1 MAYIQLPDNAIGMRG
16 LMAFRPHLA
25 PHLGAFTEGILS
37 IDEGLSKAEREII
50 GTLVS
55 KLNECQLC
63 EGVHGAVAACYLN
76 DDEAL
81 ISQIKENYENAP
93 ITDKLKSL
101 LAIAASVQK
110 SGKSVSVSQIE
121 RAKALGATDIEIH
134 DTVIIAAT
142 FCFFNR
148 YLDGLGITP
157 IEDPEVF
164 RERGRMIAKG
174 LGYAPK
180 K

>member
-1 MAYIQLPDNAIGMRG
+1 MSYIKLPQNAVGMRG

-25 PHLGAFTEGILS
+25 PHLGAFTEGILC
-37 IDEGLSKAEREII
+37 IDEGLTKAEREII

-55 KLNECQLC
+55 KLNDCQLC
-63 EGVHGAVAACYLN
+63 EGVHGAVAACYL
-76 DDEAL
+76 DDNEAL
-81 ISQIKENYENAP
+81 IEQIKQDFENAP
-93 ITDKLKSL
+93 ISDKMKAL
-101 LAIAASVQK
+101 LSIAASVQK
-110 SGKSVSVSQIE
+110 GGKHVQQNQIN
-121 RAKALGATDIEIH
+121 KARETGATDIEIH

-148 YLDGLGITP
+148 YLDGMGVAS

-164 RERGRMIAKG
+164 RQRGRMIAEG

-180 K
+180 N

>member
-1 MAYIQLPDNAIGMRG
+1 MPYIQLPDNAVGMRG

-37 IDEGLSKAEREII
+37 IEEGLSKAEREII
-50 GTLVS
+50 GTVVS
-55 KLNECQLC
+55 KLNDCQLC
-63 EGVHGAVAACYLN
+63 EGVHGAVAACYLDN
-76 DDEAL
+76 NEAL
-81 ISQIKENYENAP
+81 IEQIKEDYENAP
-93 ITDKLKSL
+93 ITDKLKAL
-101 LAIAASVQK
+101 LSIATSVQK
-110 SGKSVSVSQIE
+110 GGKHVSESQIQ
-121 RAKALGATDIEIH
+121 RAKDLGATDIEIH

-164 RERGRMIAKG
+164 RQRGKMIADG

-180 K
+180 H

>member
-1 MAYIQLPDNAIGMRG
+1 MAYIQLPEGTVGMRG

-25 PHLGAFTEGILS
+25 PHLGAFTEGILC
-37 IDEGLSKAEREII
+37 IEEGLTKAEREII

-55 KLNECQLC
+55 KLNDCQLC
-63 EGVHGAVAACYLN
+63 EGVHGAVAACYL
-76 DDEAL
+76 DDNEAL
-81 ISQIKENYENAP
+81 IEQIKEDYGNAP
-93 ITDKLKSL
+93 ISDKLKAL
-101 LAIAASVQK
+101 LSIAASVQK
-110 SGKSVSVSQIE
+110 GGKYVKESQIN
-121 RAKALGATDIEIH
+121 RAKELGATDIEIH

-148 YLDGLGITP
+148 YLDGMGISP
-157 IEDPEVF
+157 IEDPEIF
-164 RERGRMIAKG
+164 RQRGKMIAEG

>member
-55 KLNECQLC
+55 KLNDCQLC
-63 EGVHGAVAACYLN
+63 EGVHGAVAECYLN
-76 DDEAL
+76 DDGTL
-81 ISQIKENYENAP
+81 INQIKEDYQNAP
-93 ITDKLKSL
+93 ITAKLKAL
-101 LAIAASVQK
+101 LSIAASVQK
-110 SGKSVSVSQIE
+110 GGKNVTPSQIAQ
-121 RAKALGATDIEIH
+121 AKELGATDIEIH

-148 YLDGLGITP
+148 YLDGLGIEA
-157 IEDPEVF
+157 INDPEIF
-164 RERGRMIAKG
+164 RQRGKMIAEG

>member
-1 MAYIQLPDNAIGMRG
+1 MAYIKLPDNAAGMRG

-25 PHLGAFTEGILS
+25 PHLGAFTEGILC
-37 IDEGLSKAEREII
+37 IEDGLTKAEREII

-55 KLNECQLC
+55 KLNDCQLC
-63 EGVHGAVAACYLN
+63 EGVHGAVAACYL
-76 DDEAL
+76 DDNEVL
-81 ISQIKENYENAP
+81 IEQIKEDYKKAP
-93 ITDKLKSL
+93 ISDKLKAL
-101 LAIAASVQK
+101 LNIATSVQK
-110 SGKSVSVSQIE
+110 GGKYVSESQIQ
-121 RAKALGATDIEIH
+121 RARDLGATDIEIH

-148 YLDGLGITP
+148 YLDGLGIDP
-157 IEDPEVF
+157 IQDSEIF
-164 RERGRMIAKG
+164 RQRGRMIAKG